1 VRLAWFTPWP
11 PQPSGIAGRSVEVTN
26 LLARRGWG
34 IDVVVDDRRV
44 PGLERLPDTA
54 VPPGAVRVQS
64 AHDFVWRHSRGQY
77 DLVVYQV
84 GNSRHH
90 DFMWPY
96 LFRWPGLVVLH
107 DARLHHA
114 RARKLLTPRGQDAY
128 RTEFAFD
135 HPEAPIEVAE
145 LAIAGF
151 DGRYYSMW
159 PMTRAV
165 VEGSRAVAVHS
176 RGLVDD
182 LQAAHP
188 HRSIGYLPLG
198 MGRRTDVSPAERDRT
213 RRRYGVDDHAVVF
226 GVFGG
231 LSADKRIPEILRAF
245 AVVRQRHRH
254 VRLWL
259 AGAAD
264 SATNPIQLA
273 EGNGVRD
280 AVTYLGTLDDEAF
293 DEAIAASDV
302 CLNLRWP
309 TALETSGP
317 WLQALSM
324 ARPTVIV
331 ELAHQAHVP
340 ALDPRDWRPRNPA
353 DPRQPVTVAI
363 DILDEHHSL
372 VLAMDRLA
380 TDAGAR
386 TRLGTDARHYWLK
399 EHTPD
404 LMADGYQRIIEPLI
418 QQPVPAVSL
427 PDTVRPDVWRA
438 TREHL
443 AQFGISQCELR

>member
-11 PQPSGIAGRSVEVTN
+11 PQPSGIAGRSVEVTE

-34 IDVVVDDRRV
+34 IDIVVDDRAIS
-44 PGLERLPDTA
+44 GLTRLPDA
-54 VPPGAVRVQS
+54 EVPAGAVRVQS
-64 AHDFVWRHSRGQY
+64 AHDFVWRQSRGQY

-107 DARLHHA
+107 DSRLHHA
-114 RARKLLTPRGQDAY
+114 RARKLLEPKSQDAY
-128 RTEFAFD
+128 RAEFAFD
-135 HPEAPIEVAE
+135 HPDVPIDVAE

-151 DGRYYSMW
+151 DGRYYSTW

-165 VEGSRAVAVHS
+165 VESARGVATHTRGSAS
-176 RGLVDD
+176 D
-182 LQAAHP
+182 LAAAHP
-188 HRSIGYLPLG
+188 DRSISYLPLG
-198 MGRRTDVSPAERDRT
+198 MGKAAPVSTIARERT
-213 RRRYGVDDHAVVF
+213 RQRYGVDTNAVVF

-231 LSADKRIPEILRAF
+231 LSADKRIAEIFRAF
-245 AVVRQRHRH
+245 SLVRQRHPC

-259 AGAAD
+259 GGAPD
-264 SATNPIQLA
+264 VATNLA
-273 EGNGVRD
+273 RFAEANGVGE
-280 AVTYLGTLDDEAF
+280 AVSNLGVLDDAAF
-293 DEAIAASDV
+293 EDAIAASDV

-309 TALETSGP
+309 TAVETSGP

-324 ARPTVIV
+324 ARSTVIV

-340 ALDPRDWRPRNPA
+340 AFDPRDWRPRNPA
-353 DPRQPVTVAI
+353 DSRPPVTVAI

-380 TDAGAR
+380 GDAGLR
-386 TRLGTDARHYWLK
+386 DRLGANARRYWLD
-399 EHTPD
+399 EHTLEQMAEGYD
-404 LMADGYQRIIEPLI
+404 RLMKATIQRPT
-418 QQPVPAVSL
+418 PSVSL
-427 PDTVRPDVWRA
+427 PETVRPDVWRT
-438 TREHL
+438 TRAHL
-443 AQFGISQCELR
+443 AEFGITQCELR